1 MTLLN
6 VPDLC
11 CSCRI
16 LRGPKIGG
24 PASCSV
30 ESCLANWAINL
41 SCTLP
46 PSPRLRFGFAP
57 AFAAAFLSIPLAR
70 TFVGKYPRLRILLTA
85 SFSLRASIS
94 FFIATPCES
103 SASYLKIGILNTS
116 LGTQNGKRKDSDYCQ
131 PFSSDKTSQS
141 LFVLIY
147 YLSVVVSFTTSSIV
161 VIQSYIA
168 ARPLSRSNLIPAFW
182 PAARNTFV
190 DA

>member
-1 MTLLN
+1 MALLN

-16 LRGPKIGG
+16 LSERKIGS
-24 PASCSV
+24 PAACSV

-41 SCTLP
+41 TLP
-46 PSPRLRFGFAP
+46 LPPAPRLRFGFAP

-116 LGTQNGKRKDSDYCQ
+116 LGTQTGKRKDYDY
-131 PFSSDKTSQS
+131 FHALSSDK
-141 LFVLIY
+141 
-147 YLSVVVSFTTSSIV
+147 
-161 VIQSYIA
+161 
-168 ARPLSRSNLIPAFW
+168 
-182 PAARNTFV
+182 
-190 DA
+190 